1 MHDILRDASSKD
13 WRPWARL
20 EAPRGRRVPWPGEKV
35 VNAIIGEEVEG
46 TLRTAIYLQV
56 DPIIAGANACDRFVL
71 FSRHHGL
78 TVRLSIPGFS
88 GPDIAAMVLSTG
100 PEFQLMTIHQGLRR
114 YDRP

>member
-13 WRPWARL
+13 WRSWARL
-20 EAPRGRRVPWPGEKV
+20 EAPRCRRVPRPGEKV
-35 VNAIIGEEVEG
+35 VNDIICEEVEG

-114 YDRP
+114 YDRQ

>member
-56 DPIIAGANACDRFVL
+56 DPIIAGANASDRFVF
-71 FSRHHGL
+71 FSRHHSL

-88 GPDIAAMVLSTG
+88 GPDVAAIVLSTG